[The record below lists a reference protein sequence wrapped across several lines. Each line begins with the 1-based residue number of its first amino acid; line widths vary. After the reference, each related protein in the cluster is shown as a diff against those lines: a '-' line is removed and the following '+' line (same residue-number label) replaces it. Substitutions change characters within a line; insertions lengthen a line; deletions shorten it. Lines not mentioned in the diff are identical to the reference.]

1 MNEFQLISR
10 YFEWPETHAD
20 LGVGDDAALM
30 SLQPGMQLAVSADM
44 LVEGR
49 HFFSGSDPCLLGRK
63 VLAVNLSDMAA
74 MGAIPRWFT
83 LALALPSADADWL
96 TEFSAGL
103 RAMALEHGVALVG
116 GDTTRGPL
124 TISIQIMGEVEHG
137 AGLLRSGGQPGDE
150 LWVSGLLGSAAAT
163 VMHRQGRVILPPDV
177 LAHSASRLDNPTP
190 RIALGRHLRGLASAA
205 LDISDGLLG
214 DAGHI
219 GERSGCGVIVE
230 LPRVPYWPGL
240 ACLPQLL
247 LQEAI
252 LSGGDDYELCFTAPA
267 TQRETIIALSHSLDL
282 PLTCVG
288 RLIAGQGVCVLG
300 ADGSPL
306 GIQHAG
312 FDHFA

>member
-10 YFEWPETHAD
+10 YFEWPTPHAD

-49 HFFSGSDPCLLGRK
+49 HFFAGTDPYALGRK

-83 LALALPSADADWL
+83 LSLALPAADAAWL
-96 TEFSAGL
+96 AAFSAGM
-103 RAMALEHGVALVG
+103 RAMAQQYGVDLVG

-124 TISIQIMGEVEHG
+124 TIAIQIMGEVESG
-137 AGLLRSGGQPGDE
+137 TALLRSAANPGDD
-150 LWVSGLLGSAAAT
+150 LWVSGPLGGAAAA
-163 VMHRQGRVILPPDV
+163 VMHRQGRVSLPGAV
-177 LAHSASRLDNPTP
+177 LPLCESRLDDPEP
-190 RIALGRHLRGLASAA
+190 RVTLGRNLRGLATAA

-214 DAGHI
+214 DAAHI
-219 GERSGCGVIVE
+219 CERSGCGVEID
-230 LPRVPYWPGL
+230 LALVPYPTEL
-240 ACLPQLL
+240 DCLPTAL

-252 LSGGDDYELCFTAPA
+252 LSGGDDYELCFAAPLEKRA
-267 TQRETIIALSHSLDL
+267 EMAVLAQTTGL
-282 PLTCVG
+282 PLTRVG
-288 RLIAGQGVCVLG
+288 RLVAGAGVRVLAPG
-300 ADGSPL
+300 GTSLAVT
-306 GIQHAG
+306 HAG